1 MADIKPFRG
10 YIYNTEKIKDIAKVL
25 APPYDVIS
33 PKMQDFLYK
42 KSDFNVVRL
51 ILAKEESEKGK
62 FENKYKRAK
71 SFFEEFTRRNILVK
85 DSLPS
90 IYAYNQEYSVQGK
103 KKNRTGFI
111 ALIKLQDPEKS
122 KVLPHEHTFEG
133 PKKDRLMLMREV
145 KANLSPIFSIFA
157 DGRGSI
163 VSILKKETK
172 KSPIFDVYYEDIR
185 QRLWRIS
192 DPILISDI
200 KKAMKGKQIFI
211 ADGHHR
217 YETALAFRQE
227 MREGSQTKQGEQP
240 YDYVMMY
247 FAGMDEAK
255 LTILATHRVIK
266 DTGGLR
272 KENIKDLLAKHFKI
286 KEFRNF
292 SEMYRAQENS
302 KKQFILGMY
311 AGGDAYFLLEL
322 KDALDAD
329 KMIKTDKSMEW
340 RRLDVTLLHHFVL
353 RHILKIKEKG
363 DNIIYLRE
371 PELAVEKVK
380 NNGYKV
386 AFFLKPTRLKQ
397 VKKIAQIGEKMPH
410 KSTYFYPKLLSG
422 AVINK
427 FD

>member
-10 YIYNTEKIKDIAKVL
+10 YIYNTEKIKDIAKIL

-33 PKMQDFLYK
+33 PKMQDSLYK
-42 KSDFNVVRL
+42 RSDFNVVRL
-51 ILAKEESEKGK
+51 ILAKEESGKGK
-62 FENKYKRAK
+62 FENKYKKAK
-71 SFFEEFTRRNILVK
+71 SFFEEFIRENILVR

-90 IYAYNQEYSVQGK
+90 IYMYDQEYSVQGK

-133 PKKDRLMLMREV
+133 PKKDRLMLMREA
-145 KANLSPIFSIFA
+145 KANSSSIFSIFA
-157 DGRGSI
+157 DDRGSI
-163 VSILKKETK
+163 TSILQKEIK
-172 KSPIFDVYYEDIR
+172 RSPIFDVYYEDIR

-192 DPILISDI
+192 DPKLISDI
-200 KKAMKGKQIFI
+200 KAAMKGKQIFI

-217 YETALAFRQE
+217 YETALTFRQE
-227 MREGSQTKQGEQP
+227 MRKGSQEQGERP
-240 YDYVMMY
+240 FDYVMMY
-247 FAGMDEAK
+247 FASMDEAK

-272 KENIKDLLAKHFKI
+272 KENIKNLLAKHFVI
-286 KEFRNF
+286 KEFKNF
-292 SEMYRAQENS
+292 NEMCRAQENS
-302 KKQFILGMY
+302 KKQFIFGMY
-311 AGGDAYFLLEL
+311 AGGDTYFLLEL
-322 KDALDAD
+322 KDISDTD

-340 RRLDVTLLHHFVL
+340 RRLDVTLLHYFIL
-353 RHILKIKEKG
+353 QHILKIKEKK

-371 PELAVEKVK
+371 SELAVEKIK
-380 NNGYKV
+380 NSGYEL
-386 AFFLKPTRLKQ
+386 AFFLKPTKLEQ
-397 VKKIAQIGEKMPH
+397 VKKIAQIGEKMPY

-422 AVINK
+422 TVINK